1 MIKIL
6 IVLEE
11 EGGIEFRAYSLQ
23 ISNSA
28 DSLTTQVK
36 MSDMVETNEGT
47 YTGNNLIPGSSS
59 SPESN
64 DGHSF
69 AHRIKKPLE
78 TKQIFMN

>member
-23 ISNSA
+23 ISNSS
-28 DSLTTQVK
+28 DSLTPQVK
-36 MSDMVETNEGT
+36 MSDMIQTNEDT
-47 YTGNNLIPGSSS
+47 YTGNNLAPGSSS
-59 SPESN
+59 SQEPN

-69 AHRIKKPLE
+69 AYRIKKPLE